1 MAAARQILFRN
12 AALVDA
18 TAPEIRPGHDVL
30 TEGDMVREVSS
41 SPIKGNAAEV
51 IDLKGRTLMPGLI
64 DAHVHAIAVTTDL
77 HALALMPPSLVTAK
91 AKGILEG
98 MLMRGFTT
106 VRDAGGADWGL
117 AEAVRTGHFKG
128 PRLFISGLALAQT
141 GGQGDFRGP
150 EEPYLG
156 CPVCRATRSIA
167 RVVDGVDDVRKAV
180 REELRK
186 GADQIKVMAAGGMVS
201 QVPID
206 RAHYSMD
213 ELGVMVEEAQAA
225 STYVMAHAYETTAV
239 RRCIEAGIRS
249 IEHGNLIDAG
259 TAQLMAAKGTFV
271 EPTMTVY
278 EGYHKHGKELGFA
291 PWVIA
296 KFKELLEASVTGVE
310 TAKRAGVKIGHGSDL
325 EGLLHDYQSREL
337 LLKSEVMTPHEVI
350 TSATSTNAELLRME
364 DKLGVIKENALADLL
379 VVDGDPLKDLNL
391 LQHQGRYL
399 PLIMRG
405 GEVYKNQLS

>member
-1 MAAARQILFRN
+1 MSTSPRTLFQN
-12 AALVDA
+12 AALLDSQEA
-18 TAPEIRPGHDVL
+18 DIRPGYHVL
-30 TEGDMVREVSS
+30 VDGERIREISP
-41 SPIKGNAAEV
+41 SPITSTDATRF
-51 IDLKGRTLMPGLI
+51 DLKGRVLMPGLI

-117 AEAVRTGHFKG
+117 AEAVRSGHFIG
-128 PRLFISGLALAQT
+128 PRMFISGLALAQT
-141 GGQGDFRGP
+141 GGQGDFRGR

-156 CPVCRATRSIA
+156 CPACRATRSIA
-167 RVVDGVDDVRKAV
+167 RVVDGVGEVRKAV

-201 QVPID
+201 RVPIE

-213 ELGVMVEEAQAA
+213 ELRVMVEEAAA
-225 STYVMAHAYETTAV
+225 ADTYVMAHAYETHAV
-239 RRCIEAGIRS
+239 QRCIEAGIRS
-249 IEHGNLIDAG
+249 IEHGNLIDAA
-259 TAQLMAAKGTFV
+259 TAELMVANDTFV
-271 EPTMTVY
+271 VPTMTVY
-278 EGYHKHGKELGFA
+278 EGYHKHGKELGF
-291 PWVIA
+291 PDWVVDQ
-296 KFKELLEASVTGVE
+296 FNDLLEASASGLE

-337 LLKSEVMTPHEVI
+337 LLKNEVMTPHEVI

-364 DKLGVIKENALADLL
+364 NQLGVIKEDALADLL
-379 VVDGDPLKDLNL
+379 VVDGNPLKGLDL
-391 LQHQGRYL
+391 LQHQGRHI
-399 PLIMRG
+399 PFIMKG
-405 GEVYKNQLS
+405 GQVYKNQL